1 MSDRNKNMGIIR
13 VKLQKKVHKRR
24 PHRQRDKRVTRVLTR
39 LEQLSRPATALEI
52 GTAAVESEQRATR
65 AAKEQIGIAIAVALA
80 RRGLLAATPDNQF
93 LLIRPRLRRV
103 GQASTLKQA
112 QRKIRAAAVNPKHPA
127 PPTPNPLCAMSE
139 SKW

>member
-1 MSDRNKNMGIIR
+1 MAY
-13 VKLQKKVHKRR
+13 
-24 PHRQRDKRVTRVLTR
+24 RQRDKRIARALTR
-39 LEQLSRPATALEI
+39 LQQLRRPATAFEI
-52 GTAAVESEQRATR
+52 GTAAIEGERRAKCITR
-65 AAKEQIGIAIAVALA
+65 DGREQIGMAIAVALA

-127 PPTPNPLCAMSE
+127 PPTPHPLCAIT
-139 SKW
+139 